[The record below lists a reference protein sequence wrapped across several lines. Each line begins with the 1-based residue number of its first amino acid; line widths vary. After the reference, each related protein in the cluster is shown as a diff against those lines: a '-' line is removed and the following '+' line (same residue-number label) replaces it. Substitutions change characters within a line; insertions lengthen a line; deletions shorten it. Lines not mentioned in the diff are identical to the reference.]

1 VAGRVV
7 DEQGVGGADG
17 EPLQGGL
24 VDARSGLAYP
34 ASHDKITRSAMS
46 SIPACDILARIP
58 GQALLT
64 MAAR

>member
-34 ASHDKITRSAMS
+34 ASHDKIT
-46 SIPACDILARIP
+46 
-58 GQALLT
+58 
-64 MAAR
+64 